1 MRVTVKV
8 TDDGQGHLSAAVS
21 GLPEAGATFKNT
33 YSAEKTSATLTG
45 TKTLEGRKI
54 EAGEFRVAL
63 YASDADGNVAEGAEP
78 VATGNVGTDGKFS
91 VSTGDLT
98 AAGDYHYVLKEVDTG
113 KGGVSYDSTA
123 YQVTVK
129 VTDDG

>member
-1 MRVTVKV
+1 M
-8 TDDGQGHLSAAVS
+8 
-21 GLPEAGATFKNT
+21 
-33 YSAEKTSATLTG
+33 AEKTSATLTG

-129 VTDDG
+129 VTDDGQGHLSAAVSGLPEAGA